1 MFHLASQTKG
11 QIQAARQVSF
21 SHLLYLP
28 PPGPPG
34 PLAPHALNTSTFSG
48 LDGDQVQP
56 LVVHT
61 LVLHHEHLQDQLL
74 VHQGQLSP
82 GQVYLLL
89 QLPRGL
95 TFTSGCW
102 PPIPSTRDHTRTP
115 LVRLQAHNNS
125 SKYTFLTQM
134 SAVSAP
140 AALLKGKPPTLHV

>member
-1 MFHLASQTKG
+1 MFHLASQTEG

-28 PPGPPG
+28 PSQAPLA
-34 PLAPHALNTSTFSG
+34 PLAPHALNKSTFSG

-61 LVLHHEHLQDQLL
+61 LVLHHQHLQDQLL

-89 QLPRGL
+89 QLFPGL

-102 PPIPSTRDHTRTP
+102 PPKPSTRDHTRTP
-115 LVRLQAHNNS
+115 LVRPQAHNN
-125 SKYTFLTQM
+125 
-134 SAVSAP
+134 
-140 AALLKGKPPTLHV
+140 